1 MLSHNKGRHGIAVIG
16 DDAGNDEEQAPEEHI
31 QIPQE
36 ILAEAG
42 AEIVEFGE
50 QVADLE
56 RFAIMLVQQVLG
68 ITQLNDSAQN
78 KVEQIQS
85 RDYRDG

>member
-1 MLSHNKGRHGIAVIG
+1 MLRHDKGRHGIAVIG

-42 AEIVEFGE
+42 AELVEFGE
-50 QVADLE
+50 
-56 RFAIMLVQQVLG
+56 
-68 ITQLNDSAQN
+68 
-78 KVEQIQS
+78 
-85 RDYRDG
+85 